1 MIIKGFQKTTLLDFP
16 GKVAA
21 TVFTAGC
28 NFRCPFC
35 HNASLVTHLDD
46 SPTIAEEEVL
56 SYLARRKGILDGVC
70 ITGGEPLLQPDLD
83 RFCRKVKDLGLLVK
97 LDTNGALPHK
107 LRALIDAGL
116 VDYVAM
122 DIKNG
127 EEQYLQTAGITN
139 ESLLARVK
147 ESISLIMASG
157 VSYEFRTTVVKGL
170 HTKESLLSAFAMIKD
185 AERYFLQGFV
195 DSGAL
200 INEDGLS
207 AFSKAEMQEFVTLA
221 KDFVKEVS
229 LRGYD

>member
-1 MIIKGFQKTTLLDFP
+1 MIVSGLQKLTLLDFP
-16 GKVAA
+16 GKTACII
-21 TVFTAGC
+21 FTRDC

-35 HNASLVTHLDD
+35 HNADLVIGDAAPMDNEEIFAYLDKRQK
-46 SPTIAEEEVL
+46 L
-56 SYLARRKGILDGVC
+56 LDGVV
-70 ITGGEPLLQPDLD
+70 ITGGEPLMQKDIAD
-83 RFCRKVKDLGLLVK
+83 FIRCVKSYGYAVK
-97 LDTNGALPHK
+97 LDTNGTFPDRLK
-107 LRALIDAGL
+107 MLLDEGL

-139 ESLLARVK
+139 EAFLARVK
-147 ESISLIMASG
+147 ESISLIMTSG

-170 HTKESLLSAFAMIKD
+170 HTKESLLSAFAMIKG
-185 AERYFLQGFV
+185 AEKYYLQGFV

-200 INEDGLS
+200 IDEDGLA

-221 KDFVKEVS
+221 KDFVKSVA

>member
-1 MIIKGFQKTTLLDFP
+1 MIVSGLQKLTLLDFP
-16 GKVAA
+16 GKTACII
-21 TVFTAGC
+21 FTRDC

-35 HNASLVTHLDD
+35 HNADLVIGDAEPMDNEEIFAYLDK
-46 SPTIAEEEVL
+46 
-56 SYLARRKGILDGVC
+56 RKKLLDGVV
-70 ITGGEPLLQPDLD
+70 ITGGEPLLQKDIAD
-83 RFCRKVKDLGLLVK
+83 FIRRVKSYGYAVK
-97 LDTNGALPHK
+97 LDTNGTFPDR
-107 LRALIDAGL
+107 LRALLDEGL

-157 VSYEFRTTVVKGL
+157 VAYEFRTTVVKGI
-170 HTKESLLSAFAMIKD
+170 HTKESLLSAYEMIRG
-185 AERYFLQGFV
+185 AEKYYLQGFV

-200 INEDGLS
+200 IDKDGLS
-207 AFSKAEMQEFVTLA
+207 AFSKAEMQEFIALA
-221 KDFVKEVS
+221 KEFVKSVA